1 MKNTEQIKNIIEA
14 TSMGRL
20 EKDAVKKCILDL
32 QDVSQQ
38 RELLAISCLK
48 NIIDP
53 IKHLRQ
59 LAESEGGKLDGG
71 FAVHLTR
78 QGMFYQELANKAMKE
93 IDNCG

>member
-38 RELLAISCLK
+38 RELLIAFMKWQQS
-48 NIIDP
+48 
-53 IKHLRQ
+53 Q
-59 LAESEGGKLDGG
+59 WLAVNAEN
-71 FAVHLTR
+71 V
-78 QGMFYQELANKAMKE
+78 
-93 IDNCG
+93 DNTVDTYLSN